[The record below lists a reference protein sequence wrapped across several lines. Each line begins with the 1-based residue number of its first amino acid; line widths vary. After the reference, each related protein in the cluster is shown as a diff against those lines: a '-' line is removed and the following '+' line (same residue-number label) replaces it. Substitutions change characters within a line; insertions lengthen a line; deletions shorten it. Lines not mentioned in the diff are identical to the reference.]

1 MAALRVNWLAIGLAF
16 VRLRPKTSAAIA
28 FELGLLAAQALR
40 ASRQSKFPGKIPERL
55 IELAPSI
62 GDLGG
67 FLDRRRRAKTSA
79 PKRTRKATAKRAP
92 RLKKVSPAAPPRP
105 AQNP

>member
-1 MAALRVNWLAIGLAF
+1 MAALRVNWLALGLAF
-16 VRLRPKTSAAIA
+16 VRFRPKTSAAIA

-40 ASRQSKFPGKIPERL
+40 ASRQRKIPGTI
-55 IELAPSI
+55 IELAPSL

-67 FLDRRRRAKTSA
+67 FLDRRRRTKSSP
-79 PKRTRKATAKRAP
+79 PKRTRKPAAKRAP

>member
-1 MAALRVNWLAIGLAF
+1 MAATMRVNLLAIGLAF

-28 FELGLLAAQALR
+28 FELGLLAAHAVR
-40 ASRQSKFPGKIPERL
+40 ASRARQIPSKF

-67 FLDRRRRAKTSA
+67 FLDRRRRTKASA
-79 PKRTRKATAKRAP
+79 PRKAKKPAAKRAS
-92 RLKKVSPAAPPRP
+92 RKKVTKVNPPPP
-105 AQNP
+105 AQMP